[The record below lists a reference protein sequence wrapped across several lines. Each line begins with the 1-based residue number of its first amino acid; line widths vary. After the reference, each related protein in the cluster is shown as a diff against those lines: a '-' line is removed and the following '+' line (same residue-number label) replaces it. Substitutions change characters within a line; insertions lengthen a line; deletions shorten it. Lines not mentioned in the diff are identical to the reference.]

1 MWIKYSSIPLLSL
14 PIERS
19 QATKCIAWVDEMGY
33 RESITLH
40 TAIHSSNTQL
50 SKQNKCKEKSK
61 YYFTNAKL
69 ILIRRKQTQYLIYSL
84 IVFNKYHFLRCT
96 LVTLKRQIFTTKH

>member
-1 MWIKYSSIPLLSL
+1 MWVKYSSIPFIVLPSL
-14 PIERS
+14 PIEQS
-19 QATKCIAWVDEMGY
+19 QATKCIAWLDDTGY

-40 TAIHSSNTQL
+40 SAIHSSNTQL

-69 ILIRRKQTQYLIYSL
+69 TLIRRRKPQYLLS
-84 IVFNKYHFLRCT
+84 
-96 LVTLKRQIFTTKH
+96 